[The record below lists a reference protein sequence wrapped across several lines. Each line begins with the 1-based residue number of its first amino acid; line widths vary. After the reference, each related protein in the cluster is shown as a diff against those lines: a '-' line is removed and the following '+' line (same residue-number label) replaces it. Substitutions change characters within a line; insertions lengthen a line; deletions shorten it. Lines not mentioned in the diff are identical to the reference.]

1 MKSEKLRMKKEG
13 SVRELLCNAIAR
25 NNTWDEN
32 VIATRKVQRT
42 FEGKL
47 MKKTA
52 RKLAKAPINIVREF
66 WDHYDR

>member
-1 MKSEKLRMKKEG
+1 MKKEESRMKKEG

-52 RKLAKAPINIVREF
+52 RKLARESINNVRRF
-66 WDHYDR
+66 WDHYDK